1 MGAVWGF
8 AGGQDTANSP
18 ESASSS
24 TTLAAET
31 EPSTFTLT
39 DTFELTKDAVGNGLG
54 GCKGSGGFDDIAE
67 GTAVTVYDAAGTVI
81 ATGHLGVSTLSS
93 GTCTF
98 DVAVEG
104 VPKGKEFY
112 KVEISHRGTVQLS
125 ADDAEAGLFGAS
137 LG

>member
-8 AGGQDTANSP
+8 AGGQDIANGP

-24 TTLAAET
+24 TTLAAEA

-39 DTFELTKDAVGNGLG
+39 GSFELAKDAVRNGLG

-81 ATGHLGVSTLSS
+81 ATGHLGDSTLSS